1 MEVNVHKHIHW
12 RSHMYAQHTLT
23 LTHVH
28 MHTTHPHTH
37 VYTQHTLTITHVHT
51 QHTLTHTYTHN
62 TPSHSTRTH
71 TTHPHT
77 HTRTHTTHPHTYTH
91 SILETVVEEMRVDVV
106 GRRCKVMAGEVD
118 ALALSVAGAQ
128 KAVTDLKGECMCECV
143 RNEGRSV

>member
-37 VYTQHTLTITHVHT
+37 VKTQHTL
-51 QHTLTHTYTHN
+51 
-62 TPSHSTRTH
+62 
-71 TTHPHT
+71 T
-77 HTRTHTTHPHTYTH
+77 HTRTHTTHLHTYTH
-91 SILETVVEEMRVDVV
+91 SILEMVVEEMRVDVV
-106 GRRCKVMAGEVD
+106 GRRCRVMAGEVD

-128 KAVTDLKGECMCECV
+128 KAVTDLKGERMCE
-143 RNEGRSV
+143 